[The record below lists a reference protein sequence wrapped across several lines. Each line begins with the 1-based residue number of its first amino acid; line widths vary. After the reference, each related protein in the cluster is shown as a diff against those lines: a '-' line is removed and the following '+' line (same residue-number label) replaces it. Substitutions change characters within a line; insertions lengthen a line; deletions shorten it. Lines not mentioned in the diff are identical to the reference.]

1 MAERNYIPDLNLH
14 RNNHVLYVKILSIWD
29 LQSMIKPTPCTM
41 ILCDV
46 KVSIYDVYL
55 NCYFGFCFLLFSNEF
70 YMVLFLFRETESMLE
85 YFGASIWTI
94 LRLPYLKKN
103 GITFNTFDWREQ
115 QQYQSTQIFIMKLS
129 LCGTLKCGL

>member
-14 RNNHVLYVKILSIWD
+14 TNNHVLHVKILSIWD
-29 LQSMIKPTPCTM
+29 LQSMNKPTLCTM

-55 NCYFGFCFLLFSNEF
+55 NCYFGLSFLLFTNEF

-85 YFGASIWTI
+85 YLGASI
-94 LRLPYLKKN
+94 
-103 GITFNTFDWREQ
+103 
-115 QQYQSTQIFIMKLS
+115 
-129 LCGTLKCGL
+129 